1 MSKSWGDITSSKIYY
16 GNGIDY
22 TENRSITLP
31 NLPEWEV
38 TVDYAI
44 SDLNKDGIEEILL
57 VRTGG
62 YVDENE
68 ELINFYNGWR
78 IQVLEKISDDE
89 YIDNTSNYMN
99 NYYGD
104 SQWIVRLRVQD
115 IDRDGKIEIF
125 ENDRSNHQTNNPRV
139 WRQNPDNF
147 YERIN

>member
-1 MSKSWGDITSSKIYY
+1 M
-16 GNGIDY
+16 
-22 TENRSITLP
+22 
-31 NLPEWEV
+31 V
-38 TVDYAI
+38 Q
-44 SDLNKDGIEEILL
+44 
-57 VRTGG
+57 GG
-62 YVDENE
+62 KQGAE
-68 ELINFYNGWR
+68 
-78 IQVLEKISDDE
+78 
-89 YIDNTSNYMN
+89 YMN